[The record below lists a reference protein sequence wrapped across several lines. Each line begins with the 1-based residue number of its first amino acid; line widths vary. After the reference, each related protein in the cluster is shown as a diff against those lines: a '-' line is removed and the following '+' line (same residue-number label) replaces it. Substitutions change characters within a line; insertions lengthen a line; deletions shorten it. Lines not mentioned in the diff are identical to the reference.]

1 MADPK
6 TPFWKKGIQGI
17 FTTKHPILG
26 PTRTP
31 HPLAVVITPEKT
43 ITFQGQ
49 KQTLEQMKQRYIK
62 AGMRVSE
69 KDLKTTFTNAWKQEQ
84 GTYKRLK
91 PKRKPINYNTMK
103 ETSKWMNTKPTKQ
116 NFWQRRAANTK
127 FNPKTGI
134 KLLKIGK
141 SLTPLGLGGTA
152 LWYAASKAYDPERV
166 KKSKTQ
172 WGIK

>member
-6 TPFWKKGIQGI
+6 TPFWKR
-17 FTTKHPILG
+17 FTVTKTKNPISSTKPPARPVIVVA
-26 PTRTP
+26 PTVEG
-31 HPLAVVITPEKT
+31 LEKKEW
-43 ITFQGQ
+43 I
-49 KQTLEQMKQRYIK
+49 EKQRRIQIK
-62 AGMRVSE
+62 KMGSFRASPGDMDKFFKTAWE
-69 KDLKTTFTNAWKQEQ
+69 KEQ